1 MVIGLLQFELVIH
14 GSESL
19 KDKRRVVRSV
29 KDRLHRQHRVAVA
42 EVASQDVLNLAV
54 LGLAC
59 VGSDGGRVG
68 EVLDAVTAKL
78 RALGDAELGAVSRQV
93 ITTGDLP
100 PTGEHAGID
109 EPALADELLRHF
121 DRGRPPPGHGRDER

>member
-1 MVIGLLQFELVIH
+1 MVIGILQFELVIH

-29 KDRLHRQHRVAVA
+29 KDRLHREHMVSVA
-42 EVASQDVLNLAV
+42 EVASHDVLNLAV
-54 LGLAC
+54 MGLAC

-68 EVLDAVTAKL
+68 EILDHVTEKL
-78 RALGDAELGAVSRQV
+78 RGLGDAELGSVSRQ
-93 ITTGDLP
+93 ILSTDDLP
-100 PTGEHAGID
+100 TTGEHGGID

-121 DRGRPPPGHGRDER
+121 DEDEER